1 MPSRHPSARRILFF
15 VATLSLGGVV
25 ALLAYR
31 PGPPVAPAALAP
43 WIPLPP
49 CGTDATLPEVRAA
62 LFALPDGGDAASF
75 ASDMPPLAVTCGIDA
90 TLPAAP
96 HYCATVD
103 AGLVPQRL
111 RREIDVVV
119 HGQWADVRIR
129 DADAPLAPPSGAIAW
144 SAQAIE
150 IRLPTG
156 SLDGM
161 RQAWDSDVWR
171 GPQSATLCTDAA
183 RARLEACVDGRYAV
197 RRISCELQS
206 HVAPLLRAVRALPA
220 PPRGTWQ

>member
-1 MPSRHPSARRILFF
+1 MPSTHPSARRILFV
-15 VATLSLGGVV
+15 VATLSLIGVGT
-25 ALLAYR
+25 LLAYR
-31 PGPPVAPAALAP
+31 PGRPVASSALTP
-43 WIPLPP
+43 WVPLPSS
-49 CGTDATLPEVRAA
+49 GTDASLPEVRAA
-62 LFALPDGGDAASF
+62 LFALPDGGDGASV
-75 ASDMPPLAVTCGIDA
+75 SSNTPLAATCGIDA
-90 TLPAAP
+90 VLPAAP
-96 HYCATVD
+96 HYRAIID

-111 RREIDVVV
+111 RREIDIVV

-129 DADAPLAPPSGAIAW
+129 DVDTPPPPPGATEW
-144 SAQAIE
+144 MAQAID
-150 IRLPTG
+150 IRLPTTL
-156 SLDGM
+156 LDGL
-161 RQAWDSDVWR
+161 RQAWDSDAWR